1 MNMKCFII
9 IISLLTFGL
18 AACEKDPGPGGTSS
32 ITGKIWVL
40 DYNAEYTHLNV
51 EYFASKEDVY
61 LIYGDDNVYSESF
74 KTNYDGTYKFDH
86 LQKGKYK
93 VFCYSEDTTGKV
105 PGGKFAVI
113 REVEITSNR
122 QDVTVELIK
131 IVK

>member
-1 MNMKCFII
+1 MNMKYLVIMIC
-9 IISLLTFGL
+9 LLAFGM

-40 DYNAEYTHLNV
+40 DYNAEYTHLNA
-51 EYFASKEDVY
+51 EYYASKEDVF
-61 LIYGDDNVYSESF
+61 LIYGNEDVYGESF

-86 LQKGKYK
+86 LRKGKYK
-93 VFCYSEDTTGKV
+93 VYCYSEDTTGQV

-113 REVEITSNR
+113 RDVEITSNK
-122 QDVTVELIK
+122 QDVQVDLIK